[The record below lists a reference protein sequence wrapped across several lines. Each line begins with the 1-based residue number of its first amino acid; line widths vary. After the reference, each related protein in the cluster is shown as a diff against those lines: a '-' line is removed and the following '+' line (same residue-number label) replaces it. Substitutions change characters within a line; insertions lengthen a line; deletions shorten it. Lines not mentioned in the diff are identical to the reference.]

1 MSGPLAVY
9 CVLVVLASLLG
20 GALPSRLHLTHTR
33 LQMMVSLVA
42 GLMLGVALLHMIPH
56 ALHYT
61 AIDATAQWSVVG
73 LLVMFFLIRAFH
85 FHEHEVGMGPGE
97 GEEHG
102 HAHDPLS
109 RGHPHPH
116 ALGWVGIAIG
126 LSIHSLVDGV
136 ALASSTIAESH
147 QGHAHDAPPLPGIGA
162 FLAVLLHKPLDA
174 LAITSVMAAAGW
186 PARTRR
192 IVNVL
197 FALVCPL
204 GAVLF
209 VAGAQAGSDAI
220 LGGALAF
227 AAGAFLCI
235 SLGDLLPEVQFHRHD
250 RLNLSLALLVGVA
263 LAYAVTFLEH
273 GMHGVE

>member
-1 MSGPLAVY
+1 LSGPLAVY

-20 GALPSRLHLTHTR
+20 GALPARLHLTHTR
-33 LQMMVSLVA
+33 LQVMVSFVA

-56 ALHYT
+56 ATHYMTVDGT
-61 AIDATAQWSVVG
+61 AIWSVVG
-73 LLVMFFLIRAFH
+73 LLAMFFLIRAFH
-85 FHEHEVGMGPGE
+85 FHEHEVGMGHGE
-97 GEEHG
+97 GE

-116 ALGWVGIAIG
+116 ALGWVGIAVG
-126 LSIHSLVDGV
+126 LSIHSAVDGV
-136 ALASSTIAESH
+136 ALASSALAEEEH
-147 QGHAHDAPPLPGIGA
+147 GALPGVGT

-186 PARTRR
+186 PARSRR
-192 IVNVL
+192 IVNL
-197 FALVCPL
+197 AFALVCPL
-204 GAVLF
+204 GAALF
-209 VAGAQAGSDAI
+209 AAGAQTGSDAL

-235 SLGDLLPEVQFHRHD
+235 SLGDLLPEVQFHSHD
-250 RLNLSLALLVGVA
+250 RLKLSLALLVGVA
-263 LAYAVTFLEH
+263 LAYAVTFLEQ